1 MPAVACSHGF
11 CFYIMGTITA
21 LTAQVKNPD
30 RVNVFIDGTFTL
42 GLAMSVAAGLR
53 TGQEISR
60 SELEKLDLRDEIHR
74 ARERVLR
81 LLARRPY
88 SSSEIA
94 RYLRRH
100 QIDGEIIQNVIDD
113 LTEAKLIDDDAF
125 AVYWVEQRETFR
137 PRSRLALR
145 QELNQK
151 GVDRETVAEA
161 LSEVD
166 EIDAAR
172 RVAQKQA
179 GRWRGLPETEWRAKL
194 TRYLMRQG
202 YPYDIVS
209 EIVTEVWLA
218 NQPDE
223 E

>member
-1 MPAVACSHGF
+1 
-11 CFYIMGTITA
+11 MGTITA

-30 RVNVFIDGTFTL
+30 RVNVFIDGTFAL
-42 GLAMSVAAGLR
+42 GLAMSVAVSLR
-53 TGQEISR
+53 IGQEISR

-88 SSSEIA
+88 SSTEIT

-100 QIDGEIIQNVIDD
+100 QIDDEIVQNVIDD

-125 AVYWVEQRETFR
+125 AAYWVEQRETFR

-151 GVDRETVAEA
+151 GVEREIVAEA

-179 GRWRGLPETEWRAKL
+179 GRWRGLPEAEWRTKL

-209 EIVTEVWLA
+209 EVVTEAWLA
-218 NQPDE
+218 TQPDE
-223 E
+223 NE

>member
-1 MPAVACSHGF
+1 M
-11 CFYIMGTITA
+11 MGTITA

-30 RVNVFIDGTFTL
+30 RVNVFIDGTFAL
-42 GLAMSVAAGLR
+42 GLAMPVAVSLR
-53 TGQEISR
+53 VGQEISR
-60 SELEKLDLRDEIHR
+60 SELEQLDLRDEIHR

-125 AVYWVEQRETFR
+125 AAYWVEQRETFR

>member
-30 RVNVFIDGTFTL
+30 RVNVFIDGTFAL

-125 AVYWVEQRETFR
+125 AIYWVEQRETFR